1 LRRRSVSRGF
11 LAVSALA
18 VALLLSSAGASL
30 GSAITATDTLPAP
43 EALPGHTVAV
53 VSHIPGRLRTITV
66 KELHRAILQ
75 AAAQAGLKSVPTTG
89 QAKYPRLEEE
99 ALGELLDGLWIQGQA
114 EEMGIRVTH
123 KQVATELAQIKK
135 ENFKSG
141 KEFHAFLKH
150 SHFTLR
156 DVYYRVELQI
166 LSTEIQE
173 NVAWGTSSQKEAQKK
188 FSAFVAAFKKRWRS
202 RTVCAPR
209 YAIPRCSN
217 G

>member
-1 LRRRSVSRGF
+1 
-11 LAVSALA
+11 

-30 GSAITATDTLPAP
+30 GSAVTATETLPAP

-53 VSHIPGRLRTITV
+53 VSHIPVRLRTITI
-66 KELHRAILQ
+66 KELNRAILQ
-75 AAAQAGLKSVPTTG
+75 AAAQAGLKAAPATG

-114 EEMGIRVTH
+114 EEMEIVVTD
-123 KQVATELAQIKK
+123 KQIANELAQIKK

-156 DVYYRVELQI
+156 DVRYRVELQI
-166 LSTEIQE
+166 LSTRIQE
-173 NVAWGTSSQKEAQKK
+173 RVAIGTWTQKEAQAV
-188 FSAFVAAFKKRWRS
+188 FSAFVDAYEERWRS
-202 RTVCAPR
+202 RTVCAPQ
-209 YAIPRCSN
+209 YAIKRCSN